1 MFNQIVTTAQEY
13 KEDELSG
20 SLIDVNKQK
29 GTIKEY
35 QRIIAIGDSVRGMK
49 VGDLVMINPIRY
61 GVKKHQAG
69 SLKDG
74 IVKDNPVIK
83 YNIPQIELDHVNYL
97 LLFDSDISFV
107 ITDYEVE
114 DDKKEQKPTQGQG
127 KLILPESKLIV

>member
-61 GVKKHQAG
+61 GVKKHQN
-69 SLKDG
+69 SLPDARCLSQSH
-74 IVKDNPVIK
+74 
-83 YNIPQIELDHVNYL
+83 PQ
-97 LLFDSDISFV
+97 S
-107 ITDYEVE
+107 
-114 DDKKEQKPTQGQG
+114 
-127 KLILPESKLIV
+127 